1 MKIILLFLLLFFNI
15 ATAQEPTTRKDS
27 LKGSLR
33 FERTCYNVLRYD
45 LNIKVCTV
53 QFGNAPTAFQKNVTK
68 CPKTGIPSYNHLMQK
83 VSNLL
88 LKKSNKNTNLTP
100 LITQKL

>member
-45 LNIKVCTV
+45 LNIKV
-53 QFGNAPTAFQKNVTK
+53 
-68 CPKTGIPSYNHLMQK
+68 
-83 VSNLL
+83 
-88 LKKSNKNTNLTP
+88 TP
-100 LITQKL
+100 AEKYIIGFNEISFKL